1 MYPKAPDGLGP
12 ARTELV
18 RYGNRLLADGL
29 SIGSA
34 GNLSVRVGDAVA
46 ITPSGIAYPRLRSA
60 DICLVT
66 MEGVLLA
73 NDETQDET
81 QHEAR
86 QNAPSSETPMHLAIY
101 AATNATAVVHTHSPE
116 VIALSAARPELP
128 AIHYA
133 ITALG
138 GPVRVAPYARFGSG
152 QLAEAAVAALDGRT
166 AVILRNHGAVT
177 YGADLAQAYDR
188 ALLLEW
194 LARTY
199 RLGLAYGEPA
209 VLSPAELDEVAAES
223 RRRRYG
229 TTQPAPRS

>member
-1 MYPKAPDGLGP
+1 MYPNAPDGLGP

-34 GNLSVRVGDAVA
+34 GNLSARVGDVVA
-46 ITPSGIAYPRLRSA
+46 ITPSGIGYPLMRAA

-66 MEGVLLA
+66 LKGAQLA
-73 NDETQDET
+73 D
-81 QHEAR
+81 HEAR
-86 QNAPSSETPMHLAIY
+86 RETPSSETPMHLAIY
-101 AATNATAVVHTHSPE
+101 AATSAAAVVHTHSPE
-116 VIALSAARPELP
+116 VIALSAARRELP

-138 GPVRVAPYARFGSG
+138 GPVRVAPYARFGSA
-152 QLAEAAVAALDGRT
+152 QLADAAVAALDGRS

-194 LARTY
+194 LACTY
-199 RLGLAYGEPA
+199 RLGLAYGKPA
-209 VLSPAELDEVAAES
+209 VLSAAELDEVAAES

-229 TTQPAPRS
+229 TRTAPRS

>member
-1 MYPKAPDGLGP
+1 MYPNAPDGLWS

-34 GNLSVRVGDAVA
+34 GNLSARVGDVVA
-46 ITPSGIAYPRLRSA
+46 ITPSGIAYPLMRA
-60 DICLVT
+60 AEICLVT
-66 MEGVLLA
+66 LKGAQLA
-73 NDETQDET
+73 D
-81 QHEAR
+81 HEAQR
-86 QNAPSSETPMHLAIY
+86 ETPSSETPMHLAIY
-101 AATNATAVVHTHSPE
+101 AATKAAAVVHTHSPE
-116 VIALSAARPELP
+116 VIALSAARRELP

-138 GPVRVAPYARFGSG
+138 GPVRVAPYARFGSA
-152 QLAEAAVAALDGRT
+152 QLADAAVAALDGRS

-194 LARTY
+194 LACTY

-209 VLSPAELDEVAAES
+209 VLTAAELDEVAAES

-229 TTQPAPRS
+229 TRTAPRS